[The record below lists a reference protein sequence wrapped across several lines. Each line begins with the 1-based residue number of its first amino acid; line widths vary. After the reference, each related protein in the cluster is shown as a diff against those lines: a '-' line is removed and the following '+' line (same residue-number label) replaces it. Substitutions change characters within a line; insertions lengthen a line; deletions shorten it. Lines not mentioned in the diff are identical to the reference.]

1 MLKYSVSHSEKSVGW
16 MEYGP
21 PSSRVIGTCASAK
34 ASGAYPKAKAT
45 ACGTRTADIV
55 VSLWLQVASFKLKVI
70 IKDHW
75 FNIEIADFEDQN
87 RASSKNYKK

>member
-34 ASGAYPKAKAT
+34 ASGAYAKAKAT
-45 ACGTRTADIV
+45 ACGTRCDPSTPTAG
-55 VSLWLQVASFKLKVI
+55 SRWLNMAGGMVGMS
-70 IKDHW
+70 
-75 FNIEIADFEDQN
+75 
-87 RASSKNYKK
+87 RR